1 MSLPTDCP
9 QRNERMGWAGD
20 ISVFSRSASYLTDA
34 GQFLR
39 RYLQDM
45 RDVQRNDGRFAD
57 ISPYGGGFGGMLWGS
72 AGITVPWECYLQ
84 YGDKRLLEQ
93 HYPAMKHY
101 MEYLKEKNIDP
112 KTHLFTQEKNVWN
125 LGDWLSPQNDQN
137 DNTLLWEAYYL
148 YDLDLMAWTAA
159 ILGHEEEANDYRK
172 EYEARKSF
180 FLTTYIDP
188 STGKTR
194 FSKAYP
200 SKTGQFV
207 DTQVS
212 YVLPLAFHLWTN
224 ENQRRLLA
232 DNLVE
237 TITRSNKMDDGRTAP
252 PYSLLTGFIGTAW
265 VAQALSDNGHTDTA
279 YKLLTQKQFPYWLY
293 PVTQGATTVWE
304 RLNSYTHKDGFGKN
318 NRMNSFNHYSFGA
331 VAAWMYDHSLGICRD
346 KQSPAFRHFIL
357 SPEPDTTGNLTFA
370 KGYYDSMYGRI
381 KSEWETG
388 RNQIVYRFTI
398 PANTSA
404 TLYLPVNS
412 DDNISFENKVLKSY
426 KIIKNKAVFKLR
438 QGDYR
443 ITVKSVQK

>member
-1 MSLPTDCP
+1 MAGAPNVTFRNLPKGTEVKMRFAEVTYPDMPAYKENKGMVMMENIRAAMAQDIYIAKGNNVERFSPHFTYHGFRFIEITGIPCALPLEDVKGIVLSSVDHLTSHFETSDSLVNRLWKNITWSTKANFMSLPTDSP
-9 QRNERMGWAGD
+9 QRNERMGWARD

-34 GQFLR
+34 
-39 RYLQDM
+39 
-45 RDVQRNDGRFAD
+45 
-57 ISPYGGGFGGMLWGS
+57 
-72 AGITVPWECYLQ
+72 
-84 YGDKRLLEQ
+84 
-93 HYPAMKHY
+93 
-101 MEYLKEKNIDP
+101 
-112 KTHLFTQEKNVWN
+112 
-125 LGDWLSPQNDQN
+125 
-137 DNTLLWEAYYL
+137 
-148 YDLDLMAWTAA
+148 
-159 ILGHEEEANDYRK
+159 
-172 EYEARKSF
+172 
-180 FLTTYIDP
+180 
-188 STGKTR
+188 
-194 FSKAYP
+194 
-200 SKTGQFV
+200 GQFV

-265 VAQALSDNGHTDTA
+265 IAQALSDNGHTDTA

-370 KGYYDSMYGRI
+370 KGYYDSMYRRI

-388 RNQIVYRFTI
+388 RNQTVYRFTI
-398 PANTSA
+398 PDNTSA